1 MPDSCRTLL
10 NVERHKGACVVRA
23 DRPRG
28 TRRIII
34 QVPVAVH
41 AKEGV
46 FHTAAGRAFN
56 VFCFFTVQSNL
67 IVGVTSLLLALKPNR
82 SSTMFRAFRLT
93 GIVAITVTGLVYHAV
108 LSRLLDLE
116 SWALV
121 ADNLLHTVVPVLA
134 VVGWLMFG
142 PRGLT
147 SRRITWLSA
156 IFPVAWL
163 IFTLIR
169 GPIVHFYPYPFV
181 DVIHLGY
188 ARVLVNCVWVAVLY
202 LGLAAAFAAL
212 DRWLG
217 RLQTTAVSHPSS
229 PAI

>member
-1 MPDSCRTLL
+1 
-10 NVERHKGACVVRA
+10 
-23 DRPRG
+23 
-28 TRRIII
+28 
-34 QVPVAVH
+34 VAVH

>member
-1 MPDSCRTLL
+1 M
-10 NVERHKGACVVRA
+10 VRA
-23 DRPRG
+23 DRPCGARRDHHPGARG
-28 TRRIII
+28 GSRQGGRF
-34 QVPVAVH
+34 P
-41 AKEGV
+41 
-46 FHTAAGRAFN
+46 TAAGRAFN

-82 SSTMFRAFRLT
+82 SSTTFKTFRLI
-93 GIVAITVTGLVYHAV
+93 GVVGITVTGLVYHAV

-147 SRRITWLSA
+147 SRRITWLSV
-156 IFPVAWL
+156 IFPVVWL

-212 DRWLG
+212 DRCLG
-217 RLQTTAVSHPSS
+217 RLQTTAVPHPSS